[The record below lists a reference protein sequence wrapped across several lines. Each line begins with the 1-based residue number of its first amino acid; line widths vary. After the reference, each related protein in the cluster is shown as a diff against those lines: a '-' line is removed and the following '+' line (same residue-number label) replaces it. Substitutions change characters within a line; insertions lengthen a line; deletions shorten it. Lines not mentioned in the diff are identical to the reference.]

1 MQQMSGQMLGMK
13 NKVAVANTQ
22 NRVAEAMGA
31 AGNAMQMA
39 NAQLNNQKFNEA
51 MKNMMKQDQYLQMK
65 QDMMEDGLD
74 MFTDNMYDKEE
85 ADDIYKQVL
94 EEAGVNTANMFASAG
109 KKEYQFE
116 QPNKLLEGD
125 NFDYTKYL

>member
-1 MQQMSGQMLGMK
+1 MSGQMLGMK
-13 NKVAVANTQ
+13 NKIAVANTQ

-39 NAQLNNQKFNEA
+39 NAQLDNKKFNDA

-85 ADDIYKQVL
+85 AMIYI
-94 EEAGVNTANMFASAG
+94 N
-109 KKEYQFE
+109 
-116 QPNKLLEGD
+116 
-125 NFDYTKYL
+125 KYLKKLELIQLICSQVQERKNINLNSQINY